1 MASYHD
7 VPDHPVIRNMERT
20 GYPDGKEPEY
30 PICPICGEECET
42 IYKSKDYDIV
52 GCDECIR
59 SDVSC
64 YHCWMRYKDSCDRQ
78 MCRLLNRELYFV
90 KQGIHEDCPLIFN
103 VEETG
108 GVA

>member
-7 VPDHPVIRNMERT
+7 IPDHPVIRNMERT

-30 PICPICGEECET
+30 PICPVCGEECET

-59 SDVSC
+59 STDAWDVEVC
-64 YHCWMRYKDSCDRQ
+64 FPGKEYY
-78 MCRLLNRELYFV
+78 
-90 KQGIHEDCPLIFN
+90 
-103 VEETG
+103 
-108 GVA
+108 